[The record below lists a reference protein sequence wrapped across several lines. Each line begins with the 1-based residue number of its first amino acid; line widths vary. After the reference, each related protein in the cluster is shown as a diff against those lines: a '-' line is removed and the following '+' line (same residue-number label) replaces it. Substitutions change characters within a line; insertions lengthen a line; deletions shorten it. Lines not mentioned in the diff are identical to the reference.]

1 MLPCAHPSV
10 SSLPCVVSFVSLYQN
25 LLRSHPC
32 FVLSPS
38 CCSHLPDVV
47 QKCSLG
53 LYDLVLCVVM
63 LCNWVLV
70 CRGALFRV
78 LVFTM
83 TLEHRFRRLLEVSQ
97 HRTHRHEWSQCSM
110 PHACF
115 LAGQL
120 LKQGSFNS
128 GFCGLFDF
136 T

>member
-1 MLPCAHPSV
+1 MLLSFPLLLLTPSRCRPKV
-10 SSLPCVVSFVSLYQN
+10 FLGTLCFGSLCGDALQ
-25 LLRSHPC
+25 LR
-32 FVLSPS
+32 
-38 CCSHLPDVV
+38 
-47 QKCSLG
+47 LG
-53 LYDLVLCVVM
+53 LQ
-63 LCNWVLV
+63 W
-70 CRGALFRV
+70 GALYRV
-78 LVFTM
+78 LVFPM
-83 TLEHRFRRLLEVSQ
+83 SLEHRFRRIFEVSQ